1 MERSAVSQVSQLQG
15 ASSMT
20 SFEVSLLMGFLPII
34 YFLIYM
40 QRNRIL
46 FGERITTTIL
56 SRRGRIVATSDTHY
70 QIEFDDGSTAWYRIE
85 MLSKD

>member
-1 MERSAVSQVSQLQG
+1 
-15 ASSMT
+15 MT
-20 SFEVSLLMGFLPII
+20 SFEASLLMGFLPII

-46 FGERITTTIL
+46 MGERISTTIL

-70 QIEFDDGSTAWYRIE
+70 QIRFDDGSVDWYRADLVE
-85 MLSKD
+85 VDHGNN

>member
-1 MERSAVSQVSQLQG
+1 V
-15 ASSMT
+15 T
-20 SFEVSLLMGFLPII
+20 SFEVSLLMGCLPII

-56 SRRGRIVATSDTHY
+56 SRKGRIVATSDTHY
-70 QIEFDDGSTAWYRIE
+70 QIRFDDGSVDWYRSDLVNID
-85 MLSKD
+85 KD

>member
-1 MERSAVSQVSQLQG
+1 
-15 ASSMT
+15 MT
-20 SFEVSLLMGFLPII
+20 SFEVSLLMGCLPII

-56 SRRGRIVATSDTHY
+56 SRKGRIVATSDTHY
-70 QIEFDDGSTAWYRIE
+70 QIRFDDGSVDWYRSDLVE
-85 MLSKD
+85 VDHDHHR

>member
-1 MERSAVSQVSQLQG
+1 V
-15 ASSMT
+15 T
-20 SFEVSLLMGFLPII
+20 SFEVSILMGCLPII

-70 QIEFDDGSTAWYRIE
+70 QIRFDDGSVDWYRSDLVNID
-85 MLSKD
+85 KD